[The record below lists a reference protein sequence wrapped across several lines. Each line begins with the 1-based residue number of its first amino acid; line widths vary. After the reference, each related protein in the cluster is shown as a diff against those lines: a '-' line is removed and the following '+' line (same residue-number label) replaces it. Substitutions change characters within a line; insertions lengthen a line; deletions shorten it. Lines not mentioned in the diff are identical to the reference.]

1 MCHNKFSSR
10 LSGFIQYHLVVAQKL
25 IPRPLIQ
32 ADGPLVGLGNLQ
44 AEAAGGGVVLLQP
57 GHHRGSQSPAPELR
71 LEVYLLQKDT
81 LAPHLGYLYVTQ
93 CYSAEVGGRCV
104 FLEEIFLKEEYR
116 RRGLGAQVMAWLE
129 GEYPAARRFRLE
141 VTQANQGAISLYQ
154 RAGYTF
160 LRYDQMVLDKIK

>member
-1 MCHNKFSSR
+1 MLTFRDLTPEDHD
-10 LSGFIQYHLVVAQKL
+10 LVVPMVQVFYRSDAVDHPVDAAILERSFQDAASPAEPL
-25 IPRPLIQ
+25 LRGLLIQ
-32 ADGPLVGLGNLQ
+32 WEDKP
-44 AEAAGGGVVLLQP
+44 AGYM
-57 GHHRGSQSPAPELR
+57 
-71 LEVYLLQKDT
+71 YL
-81 LAPHLGYLYVTQ
+81 TQ

-129 GEYPAARRFRLE
+129 QEYPAARRFRLE